1 MLTPKEWKIFQAT
14 DNAKVIAESIRQIPS
29 HWSLTPLQDKA
40 PKRPDWQTEPFIP
53 HEVIASLI
61 TKGEQVVS
69 KRTGKPYRRYWS
81 GYGLRTGEASGGL
94 LAIDVDG
101 ATCSTL
107 Y

>member
-1 MLTPKEWKIFQAT
+1 VEDIPAT

-40 PKRPDWQTEPFIP
+40 PKRLDWQTEAFIP

-61 TKGEQVVS
+61 TKGSRLQVSERV
-69 KRTGKPYRRYWS
+69 KPTDDIGLVTGCELVTLP
-81 GYGLRTGEASGGL
+81 
-94 LAIDVDG
+94 VD
-101 ATCSTL
+101 